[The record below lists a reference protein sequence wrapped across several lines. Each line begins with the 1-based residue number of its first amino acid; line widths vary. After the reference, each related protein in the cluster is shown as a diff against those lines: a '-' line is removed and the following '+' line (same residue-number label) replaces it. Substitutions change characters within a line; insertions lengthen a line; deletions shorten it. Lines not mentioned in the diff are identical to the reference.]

1 MSDLYSYMG
10 MAKVVAG
17 PDGTPIQLTGS
28 NFEMGEVAKQIG
40 IVGLSAAM
48 MLPVPGVINSIHA
61 QAEAGY
67 AVVTRKIHKN
77 ILASERIVFCR
88 TWLSLSMTQ
97 LASALRLERQTI
109 YGWVSGSSTPHDENE
124 QRLNTVFT
132 IAVNWQR
139 FANEPLGKAVTRK
152 LSNGKSLHEM
162 LIASDLNVFE
172 IRNLF
177 AELKPLLAEKTRGQE
192 RRQLAESLGY
202 ESASREDAADQLRTN
217 LPI

>member
-1 MSDLYSYMG
+1 MSDFYSYMG

-17 PDGTPIQLTGS
+17 PDGKPIQLTGS

-48 MLPVPGVINSIHA
+48 MLPVPGMINSLHA

-67 AVVTRKIHKN
+67 AVVTRKLHKN
-77 ILASERIVFCR
+77 ILASERIAFCR
-88 TWLSLSMTQ
+88 NWLSLSMTQ
-97 LASALRLERQTI
+97 LANALRLERQTL
-109 YGWVSGSSTPHDENE
+109 YGWVSGNSTPHDENE
-124 QRLNTVFT
+124 RRLNSVFT
-132 IAVNWQR
+132 LAADWQR

-152 LSNGKSLHEM
+152 LSNGKSLHDM
-162 LIASDLNVFE
+162 LTVADLDVFE

-177 AELKPLLAEKTRGQE
+177 AELKPLVAEKTRGQE
-192 RRQLAESLGY
+192 RRQLAETLGY
-202 ESASREDAADQLRTN
+202 ESASREDAGDQLRMN